1 MTLQSPWKATLK
13 QQEYYNKMVNDLR
26 KSVEAQSVVIYD
38 ANGHRALKT
47 LKEWDSLPD
56 GLTAKT
62 YDNAHTE
69 IFAADGTSWGCLH
82 NHQFLEL
89 LTKWGEPSL
98 IDDTTIEDA
107 ELSETTT
114 ESKDGQNE

>member
-1 MTLQSPWKATLK
+1 
-13 QQEYYNKMVNDLR
+13 MVNDLR